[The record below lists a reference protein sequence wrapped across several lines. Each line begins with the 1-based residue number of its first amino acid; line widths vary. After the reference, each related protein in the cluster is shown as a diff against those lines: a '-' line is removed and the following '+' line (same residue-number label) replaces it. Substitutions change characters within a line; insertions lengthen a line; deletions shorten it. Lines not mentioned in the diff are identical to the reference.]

1 MIYNITFQIKD
12 LTFLLIWVTII
23 KAMIDRYDL
32 RLDYDS
38 HPNYNKV
45 RTLSF
50 SSTFSFLLLFLFSTI
65 KTIIFTL
72 FGKLYPKVPSGKSK
86 IYDNFYKAGVY
97 ALNDK
102 QIVSQ
107 INNDIK
113 DTISVHIKNVKKIDP
128 SARTL
133 SNCVEG
139 FRRKQNPV
147 LFDKI
152 SDSIFSNNV
161 FKEIHRE
168 FFNKKNAPL
177 RYVLMHYNQEND
189 IAAFKH
195 GKEDFFDDD
204 LNFYHHDTNLNT
216 LKVMVYLSSLKKIEH
231 GAFEYVEG
239 SNHIWNYFD
248 FIISRVN
255 RKLATYRR
263 DLAGKKKTDDAA
275 EFFS

>member
-1 MIYNITFQIKD
+1 
-12 LTFLLIWVTII
+12 
-23 KAMIDRYDL
+23 MIDRYDL

-147 LFDKI
+147 LFDKRY
-152 SDSIFSNNV
+152 
-161 FKEIHRE
+161 FKDLMEIKGDEGARVLIKKHPE
-168 FFNKKNAPL
+168 IFFNLTVLDEGTIKDIDNADQ
-177 RYVLMHYNQEND
+177 YYE
-189 IAAFKH
+189 F
-195 GKEDFFDDD
+195 
-204 LNFYHHDTNLNT
+204 LNN
-216 LKVMVYLSSLKKIEH
+216 E
-231 GAFEYVEG
+231 
-239 SNHIWNYFD
+239 
-248 FIISRVN
+248 
-255 RKLATYRR
+255 
-263 DLAGKKKTDDAA
+263 
-275 EFFS
+275 